1 MESKTKKARDLLIAG
16 KTVDEV
22 AKEVGCSKALV
33 FGVRKVVFPEQVR
46 KYKPRKKAKAKKVAL
61 KRIDAAKAAK
71 TLNPSTKLINSGTLA
86 DTVNSPSH
94 YTVGGIETYDF
105 IKAKGLSYEL
115 GNVVKYVA
123 RAEWKTNKL
132 EDLRK
137 ARWYLDAA
145 IKHEEGTA

>member
-1 MESKTKKARDLLIAG
+1 VLIAG
-16 KTVDEV
+16 KTVAEV
-22 AKEVGCSKALV
+22 VKEVGCSKALV

-61 KRIDAAKAAK
+61 KRIDAENKVASAKERAKAEVA
-71 TLNPSTKLINSGTLA
+71 TKKFFENEM
-86 DTVNSPSH
+86 VNSPSH

-105 IKAKGLSYEL
+105 IKAKCLSYEL

-123 RAEWKTNKL
+123 RAEWKANKL

>member
-1 MESKTKKARDLLIAG
+1 MESKTKKARELLIAG
-16 KTVDEV
+16 KTVAEV
-22 AKEVGCSKALV
+22 VKEVGCSKALV

-46 KYKPRKKAKAKKVAL
+46 KYKTRKKAKEQAKL

-86 DTVNSPSH
+86 DMVNHPTH
-94 YTVGGIETYDF
+94 YTVGGIEVYDF

-123 RAEWKTNKL
+123 RAEWKTDKL